1 MGTENKN
8 ADQTDILAQFEQTT
22 ADLKTAKQTIGT
34 LQTQV
39 TTLTGERDTAKQ
51 NTAALTQERDSLKAE
66 NERLK
71 GEQEDFNKR
80 LSAELAKH
88 GIRNAEGSTKTE
100 STETKKLTATE
111 QVLAAKGVK
120 SLDELSRA
128 RKQNS

>member
-8 ADQTDILAQFEQTT
+8 ADQTDILAQCEQAT

-88 GIRNAEGSTKTE
+88 GIRNVESSTKTE

>member
-8 ADQTDILAQFEQTT
+8 ADQTDILAQCEQAT